1 MSHSFSP
8 GPPET
13 STEQSPRPPSPAV
26 IARPSCRGSPG
37 GARPAPQDRG
47 ARLARLYP
55 YADSSRTSTRPAS
68 RRRPEALPPSAG
80 GPARPARAGRSCPR
94 PQLILRYRLGSAW
107 RTRRWD
113 ACFVHA
119 VGMDA
124 LFAARGAVPSARGA
138 TRVAWPG
145 WLVERVV
152 AVVAA
157 GCRLRGVRSVGAVI
171 LAAAAAVSS
180 YASHPTLDFRVA
192 VPLAL
197 LATAPLA
204 AAGRFPRVSL
214 GVALAANAG
223 FLLFGRGSWPAEAV
237 AGWLLALAACPLLL
251 PRAQALAAFVM
262 TEAAVVAGIFVPSVI
277 NERWDSSA
285 TLGEAV
291 AVLVAWGAGEATRSR
306 RQAAADHAA
315 AGEQVR
321 ALTERG
327 AVTRERVAIA
337 RELHDVVAHHV
348 SMIAV
353 RAATGPYAMPDLP
366 PSAQAAFQEIAKEAR
381 TALTELRTILG
392 ALRADAGTPDRPQP
406 QLANLPALLD
416 RMRGVGPVVALRI
429 QGLPRSLPESVE
441 LCGYRIVQEALTNA
455 GQHSPGSQAEVEL
468 VYMPD
473 ALQITVRNGG
483 PGRED
488 AGHPRGNPVP
498 AGGFGLLGMRERVT
512 TLGGLF
518 DAGPD
523 RAGGFM
529 VTARVPVSPPHPSSQ
544 APE

>member
-1 MSHSFSP
+1 M
-8 GPPET
+8 
-13 STEQSPRPPSPAV
+13 
-26 IARPSCRGSPG
+26 
-37 GARPAPQDRG
+37 
-47 ARLARLYP
+47 
-55 YADSSRTSTRPAS
+55 
-68 RRRPEALPPSAG
+68 
-80 GPARPARAGRSCPR
+80 
-94 PQLILRYRLGSAW
+94 
-107 RTRRWD
+107 
-113 ACFVHA
+113 HA
-119 VGMDA
+119 VGMGA
-124 LFAARGAVPSARGA
+124 LFAARGAVPSAPEA
-138 TRVAWPG
+138 TRAAWPG
-145 WLVERVV
+145 WLVERVLS
-152 AVVAA
+152 VVAA
-157 GCRLRGVRSVGAVI
+157 GCRLRSVRSAGAVI
-171 LAAAAAVSS
+171 LAGASVASS

-204 AAGRFPRVSL
+204 AAGRFPRGAL

-291 AVLVAWGAGEATRSR
+291 AVLVAWGAGEAARSR

-315 AGEQVR
+315 AAEQIR

-353 RAATGPYAMPDLP
+353 RAATGPYEVPDLP
-366 PSAQAAFQEIAKEAR
+366 PPAQAAFQEIAEEAR

-392 ALRADAGTPDRPQP
+392 VLRADVGTQDRPQP
-406 QLANLPALLD
+406 RLANLPELLN
-416 RMRGVGPVVALRI
+416 RMRGAGRVVTLRI
-429 QGLPRSLPESVE
+429 QGVPRSLPESVE

-455 GQHSPGSQAEVEL
+455 GRHSPGSQAEVEL
-468 VYMPD
+468 VYMAD
-473 ALQITVRNGG
+473 AIQITVRNGA

-488 AGHPRGNPVP
+488 AGHPRGNPVR

-529 VTARVPVSPPHPSSQ
+529 VTARVPVSPPDPSSRV
-544 APE
+544 PE

>member
-1 MSHSFSP
+1 MN
-8 GPPET
+8 
-13 STEQSPRPPSPAV
+13 
-26 IARPSCRGSPG
+26 
-37 GARPAPQDRG
+37 
-47 ARLARLYP
+47 
-55 YADSSRTSTRPAS
+55 
-68 RRRPEALPPSAG
+68 
-80 GPARPARAGRSCPR
+80 
-94 PQLILRYRLGSAW
+94 
-107 RTRRWD
+107 
-113 ACFVHA
+113 
-119 VGMDA
+119 A
-124 LFAARGAVPSARGA
+124 LFAARRAVPSARGA
-138 TRVAWPG
+138 NRTAWPG
-145 WLVERVV
+145 WLVERVLSTV
-152 AVVAA
+152 TAS
-157 GCRLRGVRSVGAVI
+157 CRLRSVRSAGAVI
-171 LAAAAAVSS
+171 LAGASATSS

-204 AAGRFPRVSL
+204 AAGRFPCGAL
-214 GVALAANAG
+214 GTVLAANAV

-251 PRAQALAAFVM
+251 PKAQALAAFVM

-277 NERWDSSA
+277 GERWDSSA

-291 AVLVAWGAGEATRSR
+291 AVLVVWGAGEATRSR

-315 AGEQVR
+315 ATEQVR

-366 PSAQAAFQEIAKEAR
+366 PSAQAAFQEIAEEAR

-392 ALRADAGTPDRPQP
+392 VLRADVGTPDRPQP
-406 QLANLPALLD
+406 QLANLPDLLD
-416 RMRGVGPVVALRI
+416 RMRGLGPVVALRI
-429 QGLPRSLPESVE
+429 QGMPRSLPESVE

-455 GQHSPGSQAEVEL
+455 GQHSPGSRAEVEL

-473 ALQITVRNGG
+473 ALQITVRNGA
-483 PGRED
+483 PDRDD
-488 AGHPRGNPVP
+488 AGQPRESPVR

-512 TLGGLF
+512 ALGGVF
-518 DAGPD
+518 HAGPD
-523 RAGGFM
+523 RTGEFT

-544 APE
+544 AAE